1 MGIYFPK
8 TYSSPFYRFLV
19 CALFRLPRSWWSQR
33 RGHIVMRKLSCRFS
47 KGVYHQD
54 PWCLQMQDGS
64 QNPSLRPGSK
74 DKSWGLPTG
83 KRKMLLL
90 GFQVVT
96 AYSCISLAPDHDVF
110 LAHSP
115 WYPTDCAPRKKKT
128 GWGMV
133 QRTTASFQSWCPD
146 ELWSTQQS
154 LKSLGFSTCIW
165 KTFKLTY

>member
-1 MGIYFPK
+1 MVNSHDEELQDAIIFYTSICLHSCCLNLPREKVGICFPK

-74 DKSWGLPTG
+74 DKSWEAAH
-83 KRKMLLL
+83 RKEKNAPF
-90 GFQVVT
+90 GFPSS
-96 AYSCISLAPDHDVF
+96 YCLFLHPSCSWPRCVPCSFSLVSHW
-110 LAHSP
+110 L
-115 WYPTDCAPRKKKT
+115 
-128 GWGMV
+128 
-133 QRTTASFQSWCPD
+133 
-146 ELWSTQQS
+146 
-154 LKSLGFSTCIW
+154 CI
-165 KTFKLTY
+165 